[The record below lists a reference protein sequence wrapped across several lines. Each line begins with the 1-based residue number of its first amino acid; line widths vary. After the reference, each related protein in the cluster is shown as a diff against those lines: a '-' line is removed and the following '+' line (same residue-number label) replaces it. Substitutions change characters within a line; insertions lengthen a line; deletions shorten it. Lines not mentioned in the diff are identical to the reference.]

1 MCAAL
6 CILKRAYQTYKC
18 TINQLACVVTALA
31 HTPDGSVSATL
42 MVGWYTR
49 LFLPFAPQQH
59 QIVDRLTKLTPLS
72 PHTLYYARPKLQDP
86 TGVRV
91 QGCVHTELV
100 EEYGP
105 ELAVGAVLL
114 LAKARNKGG
123 RRKGFSWGVVF

>member
-1 MCAAL
+1 M
-6 CILKRAYQTYKC
+6 
-18 TINQLACVVTALA
+18 VTALA

-42 MVGWYTR
+42 MVRTYASLPSLSDPIQCCQSQSTNHPYASTPTYTR
-49 LFLPFAPQQH
+49 QH
-59 QIVDRLTKLTPLS
+59 QS
-72 PHTLYYARPKLQDP
+72 QDP

-114 LAKARNKGG
+114 LAKARF
-123 RRKGFSWGVVF
+123 RV